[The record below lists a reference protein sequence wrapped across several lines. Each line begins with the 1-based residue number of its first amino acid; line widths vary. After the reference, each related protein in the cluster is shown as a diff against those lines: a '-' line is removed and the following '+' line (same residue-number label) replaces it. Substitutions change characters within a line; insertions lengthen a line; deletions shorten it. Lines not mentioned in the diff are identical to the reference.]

1 MHNVRRLPV
10 KDSHFKAVRI
20 STAFHVLR
28 KAFENRLAVE
38 DCGKELKTE
47 NTIIIKIR
55 TIILCTRVRFNA
67 CGIPPMHPFDL
78 LLHFPLDPEQDVP
91 LWTPDPV

>member
-20 STAFHVLR
+20 STAFRVSR
-28 KAFENRLAVE
+28 KAFGDRLAVE
-38 DCGKELKTE
+38 DCGRELKTE

-55 TIILCTRVRFNA
+55 TIILCTQVRFNV

-78 LLHFPLDPEQDVP
+78 LLHFPPDPEQDVP
-91 LWTPDPV
+91 LLNPDPV